1 MQDSIVGVALPGP
14 LGALYRD
21 VMSPYCPG
29 LTLASCPSP
38 QADSLRKAIAV
49 RFNGGES
56 SEAIMTSLVAH
67 YGPNV
72 RGTPTLEGFG
82 AAAFIAPILVLVGG
96 GLIIMRW
103 LRRNQQRAQRAAG
116 LVVLLAASLGSVGCA
131 GSADNAAS
139 SGAAEVTLVAEPMV
153 TGAWARVSSAGTTT
167 GAYGTIHNPED
178 DTLRITGATSS
189 VADTVE
195 LHESMDH
202 GGMVHME
209 ARPALPIP
217 PRDSVVLAPGGLHL
231 MVRQLMRDL
240 VVGEQVAFTL
250 HLADGRTLPV
260 TVEVRS
266 ADGSTV
272 AAGRGS
278 NASGAPRMM
287 MGKKDRGY

>member
-38 QADSLRKAIAV
+38 QADSLRKAIAL
-49 RFNGGES
+49 RFQAGES
-56 SEAIMTSLVAH
+56 SEAIMTSLVAD

-82 AAAFIAPILVLVGG
+82 AAAFIAPVLVLVGG
-96 GLIIMRW
+96 GLVIMRW
-103 LRRNQQRAQRAAG
+103 LRRNQQRAQRTAG
-116 LVVLLAASLGSVGCA
+116 LAVLLAASLSTIGCA
-131 GSADNAAS
+131 GGADAEPSSASAS
-139 SGAAEVTLVAEPMV
+139 VTLMAEPMV

-178 DTLRITGATSS
+178 DTLRIVGATSS

-195 LHESMDH
+195 LHETMDH
-202 GGMVHME
+202 DGMAHME
-209 ARPALPIP
+209 PRPALPIP
-217 PRDSVVLAPGGLHL
+217 PRDSVMLAPGGLHL

-240 VVGEQVAFTL
+240 VIGEQVAFTL

-260 TVEVRS
+260 QVEVRS
-266 ADGSTV
+266 ADGRTV
-272 AAGRGS
+272 AAGAGS
-278 NASGAPRMM
+278 ASGAPRLLP
-287 MGKKDRGY
+287 GKKDRGY